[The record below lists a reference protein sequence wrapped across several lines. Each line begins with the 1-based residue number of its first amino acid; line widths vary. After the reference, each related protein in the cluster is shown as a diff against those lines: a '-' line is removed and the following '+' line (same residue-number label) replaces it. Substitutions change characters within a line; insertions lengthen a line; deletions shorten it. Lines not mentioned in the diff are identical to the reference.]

1 MIKHLDGVL
10 ETVEYKDMDGVRLY
24 INDST
29 LDYPIHWHTAIEII
43 MPCENQYSVT
53 VNGKKKVLEE
63 GDICIIPS
71 GVLHILDSPKT
82 QGKRVIIQM
91 DPDMLCRIKNMEFLL
106 PRIQPILVIR
116 KEMIEKLAEER
127 QEPKLS
133 ELLIQASE
141 EYLKNELFS
150 SAMVYSIML
159 RFFAGVG
166 TYFVEKK
173 MFQDTED
180 KETETNMNG
189 YIEKI
194 MGICTYLKEHCAEE
208 VDMEQVAQMAGFS
221 YYHFS
226 RLFKQMMNIS
236 CYHYLIQRRLEY
248 AETLLMEPSIS
259 VTEAAM
265 RSGFNS
271 IATFNR
277 VFKKEKGCTPSA
289 FRKLKLSFW
298 ES

>member
-1 MIKHLDGVL
+1 MIKYLDGVL
-10 ETVEYKDMDGVRLY
+10 ETVEYKDMEGVRLY
-24 INDST
+24 INNST
-29 LDYPIHWHTAIEII
+29 LDYPLHWHTAIEII

-53 VNGKKKVLEE
+53 VNGKKTVLEE
-63 GDICIIPS
+63 GDICIIPP
-71 GVLHILDSPKT
+71 GV
-82 QGKRVIIQM
+82 
-91 DPDMLCRIKNMEFLL
+91 
-106 PRIQPILVIR
+106 
-116 KEMIEKLAEER
+116 
-127 QEPKLS
+127 
-133 ELLIQASE
+133 
-141 EYLKNELFS
+141 LFS

-166 TYFVEKK
+166 SYFVEKK
-173 MFQDTED
+173 IFQDSED
-180 KETETNMNG
+180 KETEANMNG

-194 MGICTYLKEHCAEE
+194 LGICTYLKEHCTEE

-248 AETLLMEPSIS
+248 AETLLMEPSVSI
-259 VTEAAM
+259 TEVAM

-289 FRKLKLSFW
+289 FRQLNVSFW

>member
-1 MIKHLDGVL
+1 MIKYLDGVL
-10 ETVEYKDMDGVRLY
+10 ETVEYKDMEGVRLY
-24 INDST
+24 INNST
-29 LDYPIHWHTAIEII
+29 LDYPLHWHTAIEII

-53 VNGKKKVLEE
+53 VNGKKTVLEE
-63 GDICIIPS
+63 GDICIIPP

-82 QGKRVIIQM
+82 PGRRVIIQM

-106 PRIQPILVIR
+106 PRMQPILVIR
-116 KEMIEKLAEER
+116 KEMIEKLAKEHKEL
-127 QEPKLS
+127 KLS
-133 ELLIQASE
+133 ELLLQASE
-141 EYLKNELFS
+141 EYIKNELFS

-166 TYFVEKK
+166 SYFVEKK
-173 MFQDTED
+173 IFQDSED
-180 KETETNMNG
+180 KETEANMNG

-194 MGICTYLKEHCAEE
+194 LGICTYLKEHCTED

-248 AETLLMEPSIS
+248 AETLLMEPSVSI
-259 VTEAAM
+259 TEVAM

-289 FRKLKLSFW
+289 FRQLNVSFW